1 VDICN
6 PSIPTEPPSF
16 ILEGNGSAV
25 HCGVR
30 RRTGLRHLATSKW
43 GTLREAIRR
52 TDRPQKHS
60 IADDRAL
67 MRPVPLSE
75 SATSD
80 VDWHVQQC
88 LLRQSAWSGWVRG
101 TGESG
106 EAVEEVRQHR
116 CIAFVLRPRNR
127 VPLPADASLPLNGG
141 RGVVGHDV
149 QLALVLPESGDD
161 VRRDVLAIDS
171 NPDLLVRDSAHV
183 VGLRRVEGVEAEF
196 GSLAVPSFE
205 HRLWHRAVCEPL
217 EPGPVQRTQPP
228 ERLVGGR
235 ADRDVVGMAE
245 VPSGPNV
252 TTTAGSSSS
261 RTLPPL

>member
-1 VDICN
+1 
-6 PSIPTEPPSF
+6 
-16 ILEGNGSAV
+16 
-25 HCGVR
+25 
-30 RRTGLRHLATSKW
+30 
-43 GTLREAIRR
+43 
-52 TDRPQKHS
+52 
-60 IADDRAL
+60 
-67 MRPVPLSE
+67 
-75 SATSD
+75 
-80 VDWHVQQC
+80 
-88 LLRQSAWSGWVRG
+88 VRG